1 MNFPSETVTQR
12 VQRVLTN
19 ADVIPGLQGLVH
31 NSLRLNLQRIVDTD
45 SNGLPDWWEQQYF
58 GHLTGTDP
66 NADPDHDGMNNLAEW
81 ITGTNPTNAASAF
94 RLRLVSATNA
104 NNIVVS
110 WPSVAGRNYWLIR
123 ATNLLTGFNS
133 TVSSNIAA
141 TAPTN
146 TLSDTTVLPG
156 NSRFYR
162 VGVQQ

>member
-1 MNFPSETVTQR
+1 
-12 VQRVLTN
+12 
-19 ADVIPGLQGLVH
+19 
-31 NSLRLNLQRIVDTD
+31 
-45 SNGLPDWWEQQYF
+45 
-58 GHLTGTDP
+58 
-66 NADPDHDGMNNLAEW
+66 MNNLAEW
-81 ITGTNPTNAASAF
+81 IAGTNPTNAASVF
-94 RLRLVSATNA
+94 RLTLVSATNA
-104 NNIVVS
+104 NNIVVR

-146 TLSDTTVLPG
+146 TLSDTTVLSG